1 MPQSGTKRIIDGPG
15 RVKRAVLLTA
25 LIAAAL
31 VLADRAGWMGS
42 PQAAGDGQRK
52 TGQESTK
59 RATID
64 DCSFLQDP
72 DKYKEALAEHREELS
87 RSTELISQARMTE
100 GEAPAALVPPQNI
113 PRKNLIDNILFDRM
127 ARDGVMSAA
136 ICTDEEFIRRVTLD
150 VTGRIPS
157 ADDVTNFV
165 KDTATNKRDALVDK
179 LLASPEFVDKWTMF
193 FGDLFK
199 NNARSVNVQRYSGG
213 RDAFYNYIKSSIAA
227 NKSYAQMA
235 TEMITANGDN
245 FVAGEV
251 NFVIGGIVPM
261 GPAQD
266 TMDGSAVNAASM
278 FLGIS
283 ALDCLLCHDGAG
295 HLDAV
300 NLWGSQRTR
309 ADAWSMSA
317 FFARVRRQRQVL
329 SQMPN
334 YAKYIVSEQNAGEYQ
349 LNTNF
354 GNRSDRAPIDG
365 KTTAD
370 PKYIFTGQG
379 LNQGENR
386 RQALARHITSDIQ
399 FSRAAVNYIWEKI
412 MVEAFVSPSNAFDP
426 ARLDPA
432 ATLPQGWMLQP
443 TNPELLSALATEF
456 KNNGHNIRSLIGLIT
471 KSSAYQLS
479 AQYPGNW
486 SLALVP
492 YYARKYVRRMDAEEI
507 HDAILKAT
515 GIGVTYQM
523 RDTLNANTFTVN
535 WAMQLPDPAEP
546 RGNANV
552 INFLNSF
559 IRGDRDVKPR
569 SLEPSI
575 QQALNM
581 MNNNFV
587 MTRIH
592 QNNAGSLV
600 ARLLANSSLTT
611 QEIITQLYLNTLSRN
626 PTQAELNAL
635 TPIYTSSTKQA
646 ATEGI
651 QWALINKMDFIFNY

>member
-1 MPQSGTKRIIDGPG
+1 MLAAIVI
-15 RVKRAVLLTA
+15 TA
-25 LIAAAL
+25 LIL
-31 VLADRAGWMGS
+31 LDRTEWMGS
-42 PQAAGDGQRK
+42 PQAAPDSNVDGKNRIGR

-59 RATID
+59 RVKID
-64 DCSFLQDP
+64 DCSYLQDP
-72 DKYKEALAEHREELS
+72 EKYKEALAEHREEIS
-87 RSTELISQARMTE
+87 RSTEMISQALMAE
-100 GEAPAALVPPQNI
+100 SAAPAALVPSQNI

-127 ARDGVMSAA
+127 ARDNVMSAA
-136 ICTDEEFIRRVTLD
+136 ICTDEEFIRRATLD

-157 ADDVTNFV
+157 ADEVTTFLA
-165 KDTATNKRDALVDK
+165 DTTANKRDALIDK
-179 LLASPEFVDKWTMF
+179 LLASPEFTDKWTMF

-199 NNARSVNVQRYSGG
+199 NNARSVNVQRYSGA
-213 RDAFYNYIKSSIAA
+213 RDAFYNYIKDSIRS

-235 TEMITANGDN
+235 TEMIAATGDN
-245 FVAGEV
+245 FVAGET

-261 GPAQD
+261 GPQQD

-283 ALDCLLCHDGAG
+283 SIDCLLCHDGAG

-309 ADAWSMSA
+309 AEAWGMSA
-317 FFARVRRQRQVL
+317 FFARTRRQRQVL

-334 YAKYIVSEQNAGEYQ
+334 YSKYIVSEQAAGEYQ

-354 GNRSDRAPIDG
+354 GNRSDRAPLNG
-365 KTTAD
+365 RTTAD
-370 PKYIFTGQG
+370 PKYIFTGAG

-399 FSRAAVNYIWEKI
+399 FSRAAVNYLWEKI

-426 ARLDPA
+426 ARLDPSA
-432 ATLPQGWMLQP
+432 QLPVGWAPQP
-443 TNPELLSALATEF
+443 TNAELLNALANEF
-456 KNNGHNIRSLIGLIT
+456 RNNGHNIRSLIGLIT

-479 AQYPGNW
+479 AKYPGAW
-486 SLALVP
+486 SLAMVP

-507 HDAILKAT
+507 HDAILKAS

-523 RDTLNANTFTVN
+523 RDTLNVNTFTVN
-535 WAMQLPDPAEP
+535 WAMQLPDTSEP
-546 RGNANV
+546 RGSGNANL
-552 INFLNSF
+552 FLNSF

-581 MNNNFV
+581 MNNPLV

-592 QNNAGSLV
+592 QNNAGSTV
-600 ARLLANSSLTT
+600 ARLLGNSSLTSRD
-611 QEIITQLYLNTLSRN
+611 IITQLYLNTLSRN
-626 PTQAELNAL
+626 PTQAELDAL
-635 TPIYTSSTKQA
+635 TPLYTSSGRQA
-646 ATEGI
+646 ATETI

>member
-15 RVKRAVLLTA
+15 RVKRAVLLAA
-25 LIAAAL
+25 LIVAAL
-31 VLADRAGWMGS
+31 ILVDRAGWMGS

-52 TGQESTK
+52 AGQESTK

-87 RSTELISQARMTE
+87 RSTELISQARMAE

-157 ADDVTNFV
+157 ADDVTSFV
-165 KDTATNKRDALVDK
+165 KDTAANKRDALVDK

-251 NFVIGGIVPM
+251 NFVVGGIVPM

-266 TMDGSAVNAASM
+266 TMDGSAVNAAGM

-317 FFARVRRQRQVL
+317 FFARVRRQRQAL

-334 YAKYIVSEQNAGEYQ
+334 YAKYIVSENNAGEYQ

-354 GNRSDRAPIDG
+354 GNRSDRAPING

-370 PKYIFTGQG
+370 PKYIFNGQG

-399 FSRAAVNYIWEKI
+399 FSRAAVNYIWEKV

-432 ATLPQGWMLQP
+432 ATLPQGWTPQP

-515 GIGVTYQM
+515 GIGVTYQL

-535 WAMQLPDPAEP
+535 WAMQLPDASEP

-626 PTQAELNAL
+626 PTQAELAAL